1 MANVTEAQTVTPGK
15 EKLLLVLVAVWV
27 VLGVG
32 AYYALGQLPGWQ
44 RALVFVAGLVLA
56 AITFFYADTGRR
68 LVGFARDSWKEVG
81 KMVWPKRNESLQ
93 LTGYV
98 FAFVLVV
105 ALYLWLSDKVVEFVL
120 YRLILGWTH

>member
-15 EKLLLVLVAVWV
+15 EKFLLVMVAVWV
-27 VLGVG
+27 ILGVG
-32 AYYALGQLPGWQ
+32 AYYVLASQPGWQ
-44 RALVFVAGLVLA
+44 RVLSFLAGLVLA
-56 AITFFYADTGRR
+56 AATFFYADAGRR

-105 ALYLWLSDKVVEFVL
+105 ALYLWLSDKIVEFVL
-120 YRLILGWTH
+120 YRLILGWTQ